1 MGIEERKPDIITQMW
16 LHMTTQ
22 KLPHYELILYW
33 CPTSR
38 NDEAPWFSFDKS
50 VFSLGN
56 YRRLPMGIWFEMLE
70 YAVGVGGHCTP
81 HAPGGS
87 TCPST
92 CAKLDP
98 PPPDLVAAN
107 AVRAADQ
114 KKEPEDY
121 PLISAQN
128 MVFSVN
134 YFLELCNA
142 TSI

>member
-1 MGIEERKPDIITQMW
+1 
-16 LHMTTQ
+16 
-22 KLPHYELILYW
+22 
-33 CPTSR
+33 
-38 NDEAPWFSFDKS
+38 
-50 VFSLGN
+50 
-56 YRRLPMGIWFEMLE
+56 MGIWFEMLE

-121 PLISAQN
+121 PLSAQN
-128 MVFSVN
+128 MVFSVT